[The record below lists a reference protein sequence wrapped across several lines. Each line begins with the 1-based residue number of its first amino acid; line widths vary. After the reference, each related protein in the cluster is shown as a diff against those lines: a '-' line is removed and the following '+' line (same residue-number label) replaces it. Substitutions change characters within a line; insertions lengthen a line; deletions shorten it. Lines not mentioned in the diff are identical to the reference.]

1 MTDGIASQK
10 RPTARSFRYRG
21 VVWNLERSK
30 VSPAAVT
37 ILDILLFAFLIQKII
52 IISIMFLRFPQL
64 RSNSG

>member
-37 ILDILLFAFLIQKII
+37 ILDILLLVFYKII
-52 IISIMFLRFPQL
+52 IIIMFFCFPQL
-64 RSNSG
+64 RSNTG